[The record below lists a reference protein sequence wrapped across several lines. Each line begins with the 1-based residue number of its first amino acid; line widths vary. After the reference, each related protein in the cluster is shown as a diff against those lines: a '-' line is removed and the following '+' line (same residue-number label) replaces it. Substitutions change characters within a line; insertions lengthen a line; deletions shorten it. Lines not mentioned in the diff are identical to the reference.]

1 MTERP
6 LEPWLADEHADPEL
20 RRLLEA
26 GKNERPRTQALRI
39 APLVISTLLTVQA
52 AAAVAAP
59 AAEGAARHAITTVIL
74 KWFAG
79 GVIVS
84 AATLSASQAF
94 EPAPQA
100 MATVVQRALPA
111 APPRL
116 DARPAP
122 LPAVEP
128 ASPAPEPSAAPVKA
142 LAVRA
147 DVAREVVLL
156 DAARAALLQ
165 GDARRAL
172 ETLAGLDRLPA
183 RALLPEATVLRV
195 RALLALNDLKTA
207 RKVAAQFV
215 ATAPGSPQAPVLR
228 GLFAESLETKTN
240 DSPSVTRKSAI
251 QTEASEL

>member
-6 LEPWLADEHADPEL
+6 LEPWLTDGQADPEL

-26 GKNERPRTQALRI
+26 GKNERPRAQALRL
-39 APLVISTLLTVQA
+39 APLVISSLLAVQA
-52 AAAVAAP
+52 AAAAAAAP
-59 AAEGAARHAITTVIL
+59 VAEVAARHALTTVVL

-84 AATLSASQAF
+84 AATLSVSRAL
-94 EPAPQA
+94 EPEPQPVA
-100 MATVVQRALPA
+100 MAVQRTLPA
-111 APPRL
+111 APLRL
-116 DARPAP
+116 SPRPAP
-122 LPAVEP
+122 PPVVEP
-128 ASPAPEPSAAPVKA
+128 ISIPPEPSAAPVKA

-156 DAARAALLQ
+156 DAAREALLQ
-165 GDARRAL
+165 GNARRAL
-172 ETLAGLDRLPA
+172 ETLAGLERLPA

-195 RALLALNDLKTA
+195 RALLALNDVKTA

-228 GLFAESLETKTN
+228 GLFAEPLETK
-240 DSPSVTRKSAI
+240 
-251 QTEASEL
+251 